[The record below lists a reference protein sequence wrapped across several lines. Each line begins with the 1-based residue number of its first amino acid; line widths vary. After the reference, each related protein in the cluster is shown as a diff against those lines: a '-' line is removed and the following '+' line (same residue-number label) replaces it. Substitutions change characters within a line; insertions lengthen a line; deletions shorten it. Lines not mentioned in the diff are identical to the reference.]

1 MDRVINGV
9 ERFAGGLLAF
19 VTALA
24 FISVALRYLFSWPI
38 PDSYDLSRNLLGI
51 LIFWGIAASGYR
63 GEHITVDLI
72 WSALPPTARRRLDIF
87 ATMLTLFAMTGLAL
101 ALALKVLDLHASGE
115 ATYDLALPIWPFALF
130 TWAGSV
136 AAVVLLLAR
145 LVRQIA
151 GTALAETAPFDNR

>member
-24 FISVALRYLFSWPI
+24 FISVVLRYLFSWPI
-38 PDSYDLSRNLLGI
+38 PDSYDLSRNLLGV

-63 GEHITVDLI
+63 GEHVTVDLI
-72 WSALPPTARRRLDIF
+72 WSTLPPGARRLMDIF
-87 ATMLTLFAMTGLAL
+87 ATLLTLFAMAGLAL
-101 ALALKVLDLHASGE
+101 ALALKVQDLHASGE
-115 ATYDLALPIWPFALF
+115 ATYDLALPVWPFAFF

-136 AAVVLLLAR
+136 AAVLLLAVR
-145 LVRQIA
+145 LLRQI
-151 GTALAETAPFDNR
+151 GSKALPETTPSDNP